1 MTYSD
6 TYSQYD
12 YFMGR
17 WSRRVAALF
26 LKNIDTKTGLNWLD
40 VGCGVGTLTQII
52 SEKYSPSTM
61 IGIDPLETSIQA
73 AKNHPHHTDIQF
85 ELGNAQN
92 LPFED
97 LSFDAVVSG
106 LMIKFVTDKAK
117 AISEMKR
124 VTRVG
129 GIVALYDWDMA
140 SNMNTTRHFWSA
152 VEDTTPVDQST
163 STTTGTPIAEAN
175 TLKNYFEES
184 GLNNVQQK
192 TLSFTTCFRDLDD
205 YWKPITTNSQNVGR
219 FYKKMSDEHRNA
231 VYEKLKETLPFKK
244 DGSIQFESR
253 AIMAQGYA

>member
-6 TYSQYD
+6 IYSQYD
-12 YFMGR
+12 NFMGR
-17 WSRRVAALF
+17 WSRKVAALF
-26 LKNIDTKTGLNWLD
+26 LKNIPTKNGLNWLD

-52 SEKYSPSTM
+52 SENYSPSTI
-61 IGIDPLETSIQA
+61 IGIDPLETSILA
-73 AKNHPHHTDIQF
+73 AKNYPHHTDIEF
-85 ELGNAQN
+85 ELGNAEN

-106 LMIKFVTDKAK
+106 LMIKFAPDKAK

-152 VEDTTPVDQST
+152 VEDTAPLDHST
-163 STTTGTPIAEAN
+163 SKTIRTPIAEAN
-175 TLKNYFEES
+175 TLKKYFEEA
-184 GLNNVQQK
+184 GMNNVQQR
-192 TLSFTTCFRDLDD
+192 TLSFTTRFRDLDD
-205 YWKPITTNSQNVGR
+205 YWNPITQNSQNVGR

-244 DGSIQFESR
+244 DGSIRFESR